1 MHRSAWLMG
10 LGLCVALAGPVT
22 ARADTEAQRRTL
34 AGLPALHLH
43 LELRGDDLAKFGLD
57 EIALRPMIESKLV
70 AAGIRLLD
78 VDASAHE
85 PGVPWLFFDIQ
96 VLKSSDAKEYSWA
109 MQAQL
114 QQRACLDRD
123 KSICESV
130 ATWDTRRLGSVG
142 RRRVKTLT
150 DDVNDLV
157 HQFVG
162 AWQAGNPK
170 N

>member
-10 LGLCVALAGPVT
+10 LGLCVALAAPIR

-43 LELRGDDLAKFGLD
+43 LDLRGDDLAKFGLD
-57 EIALRPMIESKLV
+57 ETALRPTIEAKLT
-70 AAGIRLLD
+70 AAGIRLVD
-78 VDASAHE
+78 VDQSAHE
-85 PGVPWLFFDIQ
+85 PGVPWLFFETQ
-96 VLKSSDAKEYSWA
+96 VLKSTDAKEYSWA
-109 MQAQL
+109 MQVQL
-114 QQRACLDRD
+114 QQRACLDRN

-142 RRRVKTLT
+142 RRRVKTLN

-157 HQFVG
+157 NQFVAAWLG
-162 AWQAGNPK
+162 ANPAK
-170 N
+170 

>member
-1 MHRSAWLMG
+1 MPRSAWLVRV
-10 LGLCVALAGPVT
+10 GLCIAVAVPIAAG
-22 ARADTEAQRRTL
+22 ADTEAQRRTL
-34 AGLPALHLH
+34 VGLSALHLH
-43 LELRGDDLAKFGLD
+43 LDLRGDNLQDFGLD
-57 EIALRPMIESKLV
+57 ETALRPMIESKLS

-85 PGVPWLFFDIQ
+85 PGVPWLFVETQ
-96 VLKSSDAKEYSWA
+96 VLKSANAKEYSWA
-109 MQAQL
+109 MQLQL

-157 HQFVG
+157 NQFVA
-162 AWQAGNPK
+162 AWLAGNPK
-170 N
+170 R